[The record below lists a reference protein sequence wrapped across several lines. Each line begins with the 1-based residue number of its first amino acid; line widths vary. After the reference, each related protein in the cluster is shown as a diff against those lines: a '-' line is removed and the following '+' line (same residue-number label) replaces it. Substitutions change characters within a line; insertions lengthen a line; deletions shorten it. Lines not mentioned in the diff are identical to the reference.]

1 MISDLAVVLRSA
13 AIARVYG
20 VAEDALAPLARA
32 FSETVGVTWREL
44 RTAEAAVHAAADQAE
59 ATGELAV
66 CAGVYGVRQAGLIL
80 GLRSAHQRGAPV
92 LALALHVSA
101 EEESADVI
109 REIHPERVFSGCSIF
124 CAVVE
129 DHSQLERLTR
139 IGMQHALV
147 RGGVAVVALESDVA
161 SDGHSRSERPRAGA
175 G

>member
-1 MISDLAVVLRSA
+1 MISDLADALQGA

-32 FSETVGVTWREL
+32 VSETAGVSWREV
-44 RTAEAAVHAAADQAE
+44 RTAEAAVQAAADQAE

-92 LALALHVSA
+92 LALAVHVSP
-101 EEESADVI
+101 EQESAGVL

-129 DHSQLERLTR
+129 DHSQIERLTR
-139 IGMQHALV
+139 IAMQHALV

-161 SDGHSRSERPRAGA
+161 SDGHSGRDRPRVAAG
-175 G
+175 